1 MAINPNTNFTVGQLA
16 TSDQMNRFPRGVMQ
30 YVSSTTATTA
40 TSTQTVA
47 TGMTATF
54 TAVANRYYKIT
65 YFEPEFDFSAVAG
78 QYVHQ
83 RIRLTNT
90 TGTIYNTSAILN
102 PAAFAF
108 STYGQVVAVTTLSAG
123 STTIVGTLFA
133 NSGTVSVYRA
143 AGFVATLVV
152 EDIGPA

>member
-1 MAINPNTNFTVGQLA
+1 MAINPNTDFTVGQVA
-16 TSDQMNRFPRGVMQ
+16 TAAQMNRFPRGVVA
-30 YVSSTTATTA
+30 YASSTTTFNA
-40 TSTQTVA
+40 TSTQVVS

-65 YFEPEFDFSAVAG
+65 YFEPQFDFAATQG
-78 QYVHQ
+78 QYIFQ

-90 TGTIYNTSAILN
+90 TGTIYNTATTMN
-102 PAAFAF
+102 PSAFA
-108 STYGQVVAVTTLSAG
+108 TALHGQVVAVSTFSAG

-143 AGFVATLVV
+143 AGWVATLVV

>member
-1 MAINPNTNFTVGQLA
+1 MAINPNTDFTTGAVFTA
-16 TSDQMNRFPRGVMQ
+16 DQANRFPRGVVA
-30 YVSSTTATTA
+30 YASSTTTFNA
-40 TSTQTVA
+40 TSTQVVA

-65 YFEPEFDFSAVAG
+65 YFEPQFDFAATQG
-78 QYVHQ
+78 QYIFQ

-90 TGTIYNTSAILN
+90 SGTIQNTATTMN
-102 PAAFAF
+102 PSAFA
-108 STYGQVVAVTTLSAG
+108 TALPGQVVAVSTFSAG
-123 STTIVGTLFA
+123 STTIVGTLFV

-143 AGFVATLVV
+143 AGWVATLVV

>member
-1 MAINPNTNFTVGQLA
+1 MAISPNTDFTAGQVL
-16 TSDQMNRFPRGVMQ
+16 TSDQANRFPRGVMA
-30 YVSSTTATTA
+30 YASSTTTFNA
-40 TSTQTVA
+40 TSTQVVS

-65 YFEPEFDFSAVAG
+65 YFEPQFDFASTQG
-78 QYVHQ
+78 QYVFQ

-90 TGTIYNTSAILN
+90 TGTIYNTATTMN
-102 PAAFAF
+102 PSAFA
-108 STYGQVVAVTTLSAG
+108 TALHGQVVAVTTLSAG

-143 AGFVATLVV
+143 AGWVATLVV